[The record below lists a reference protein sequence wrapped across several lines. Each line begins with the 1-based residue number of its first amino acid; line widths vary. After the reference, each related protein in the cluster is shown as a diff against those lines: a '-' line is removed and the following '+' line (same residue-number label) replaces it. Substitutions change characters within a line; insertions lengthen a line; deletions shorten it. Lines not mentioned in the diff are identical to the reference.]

1 MISTPDQ
8 TGFFDP
14 HGETWYS
21 SLYEEVFLSLINC
34 SYNIIRNEME
44 AEEIAGRCFW
54 ALHFRI
60 QQDPPKFAD
69 RAYVKNYLYRMVKNA
84 SVDYKRSGKADF
96 MITHDPELIENLDAE
111 QLTTELEA
119 TEALQKIIDMVALLT
134 PKLREI
140 IRLFFYENMSAEE
153 IAQKLGQPV
162 KSIYTAKYR
171 ALEQLRMMA
180 KNKKQS
186 ISPDTLLLLFWIYLT
201 NP

>member
-1 MISTPDQ
+1 MISTPDH
-8 TGFFDP
+8 TEFFDP

-21 SLYEEVFLSLINC
+21 SLYQEVFLSLINC
-34 SYNIIRNEME
+34 SFNIIRNETE

-54 ALHFRI
+54 ALQLLI
-60 QQDPPKFAD
+60 QQDPQKFAD
-69 RAYVKNYLYRMVKNA
+69 RAYVKNYLYRMVNNA
-84 SVDYKRSGKADF
+84 SVDYLRSQKAV
-96 MITHDPELIENLDAE
+96 IVISHDLEEIENLDAE
-111 QLTTELEA
+111 QLTTELE
-119 TEALQKIIDMVALLT
+119 EADAHQKILDMVALLP
-134 PKLREI
+134 PKSKEI

-180 KNKKQS
+180 KNKKQPL
-186 ISPDTLLLLFWIYLT
+186 SPDTLLLLFWIYLT

>member
-1 MISTPDQ
+1 MISTPDY
-8 TGFFDP
+8 TEFFDR

-34 SYNIIRNEME
+34 SYNIIRNETE

-111 QLTTELEA
+111 QLTAELE
-119 TEALQKIIDMVALLT
+119 EADTHQKILDLVAGLS
-134 PKLREI
+134 PMSKEI
-140 IRLFFYENMSAEE
+140 IRLFFYENMSTEE
-153 IAQKLGQPV
+153 VAQKLGQSV
-162 KSIYTAKYR
+162 KNIYTAKQR
-171 ALEQLRMMA
+171 AMVQLRKMA
-180 KNKKQS
+180 TNKKQS